1 MRHAAKQSAA
11 RQARG
16 SGAQRRA
23 PEPRYLA
30 VGQVIGVHGVH
41 GELKVQILT
50 DDPHRFGRLERVFVG
65 PDGTEPLRYG
75 LEHYRLHQKWLLLK
89 LEGVDDREG
98 AAALRGQLV
107 VIPMEEAIP
116 LEEGEYYE
124 HQIIGLQAWTA
135 DGTHLG
141 EVVEI
146 LYSPANDVYVVQ
158 GISPLPREILIPAI
172 AGVVQK
178 VDLEA
183 GQLIV
188 ELPEGLL

>member
-1 MRHAAKQSAA
+1 VRQAAKQSAA

-65 PDGTEPLRYG
+65 PDGAEPLRYG

-116 LEEGEYYE
+116 LEEG
-124 HQIIGLQAWTA
+124 
-135 DGTHLG
+135 
-141 EVVEI
+141 
-146 LYSPANDVYVVQ
+146 DVYVVQ